1 MALVI
6 VNGSGPPLGFSI
18 TSALKSVAK
27 TTYNVAQDPRAQALV
42 AAGAQ
47 AYAPETTAQVMQ
59 ATHRVQGQIR
69 RARAFM
75 NQGRV
80 VMVQPGQAPPP
91 GAVPMPDQGPPPP
104 SDDGGGGGDAPPLQ
118 AHHGMLLV
126 GGAIGAVL
134 LVMLLTK

>member
-47 AYAPETTAQVMQ
+47 AYAPDATARVLQTAHQ
-59 ATHRVQGQIR
+59 VQGQIR

-80 VMVQPGQAPPP
+80 IMVQPGQMPPP
-91 GAVPMPDQGPPPP
+91 GAVPVPDQGPPA
-104 SDDGGGGGDAPPLQ
+104 SDDGGASDIPVQP
-118 AHHGMLLV
+118 HHGLLLV
-126 GGAIGAVL
+126 GGAVGAVL
-134 LVMLLTK
+134 LILLLTK

>member
-59 ATHRVQGQIR
+59 ATHRVQSEIR
-69 RARAFM
+69 RARRFM

-80 VMVQPGQAPPP
+80 IMVPPGQAPPP
-91 GAVPMPDQGPPPP
+91 GAVPMPDHGPPSP
-104 SDDGGGGGDAPPLQ
+104 SDDGDSGDAPPLQ

>member
-18 TSALKSVAK
+18 TSALKTVAKDAYSVAK
-27 TTYNVAQDPRAQALV
+27 DPRAQALV

-47 AYAPETTAQVMQ
+47 TYAPGATAQVMQ
-59 ATHRVQGQIR
+59 VTHQVQGQIR
-69 RARAFM
+69 RARRFM

-80 VMVQPGQAPPP
+80 IMVQPGQAPPP
-91 GAVPMPDQGPPPP
+91 GAVAMPDQGPPPP
-104 SDDGGGGGDAPPLQ
+104 SDDGGGPPDDVPLQ
-118 AHHGMLLV
+118 PHHGMLLV

-134 LVMLLTK
+134 FVLLLTK